1 MAHKK
6 GTGSVA
12 GGRDSHGKRLGTKR
26 YDGQPVN
33 AGTILVRQRG
43 TRIEPGLN
51 VGIGRDYTL
60 YALTSG
66 IVKFEPA
73 SKDGKKKVSVVA
85 GTNEG

>member
-12 GGRDSHGKRLGTKR
+12 GGRDSEGKRLGTKR
-26 YDGQPVN
+26 HAGQFVN

-51 VGIGRDYTL
+51 VGIGRDHTL
-60 YALTSG
+60 YALASG
-66 IVKFEPA
+66 TVRFEPA
-73 SKDGKKKVSVVA
+73 DKNGKKKVSIVA